1 MTPRPLDRGDVLER
15 TLDDFEEITPVL
27 PAPDTEIDMQS
38 QPIPDK
44 DGHTYTVTR
53 YLDKHYDCRNEAGEP
68 DIRRVM
74 HGHCHHIRGMLLAWE
89 NVDAPKPPKLSKKLL
104 TLKEFI
110 TGRKQHRNS
119 LISWH
124 DEEFQAHLG
133 DNLRDVLDLVFL
145 NPGLTRNDYVRM
157 RGGVWNHTAPRLTD
171 LKNLELIYEDGIVQG
186 PTGQPRA
193 RLYPAELVVYDR
205 KGA

>member
-1 MTPRPLDRGDVLER
+1 M
-15 TLDDFEEITPVL
+15 TLDDFPDALPLPQYHEDRPEIECT
-27 PAPDTEIDMQS
+27 S
-38 QPIPDK
+38 QEIPDK

-53 YLDKHYDCRNEAGEP
+53 FPDNHYECRNELGEP
-68 DIRRVM
+68 DIRRVL
-74 HGHCHHIRGMLLAWE
+74 HGHCHHVRGMMLAWE
-89 NVDAPKPPKLSKKLL
+89 NIDLAKPAKLSKKLI

-119 LISWH
+119 MIAWH
-124 DEEFQAHLG
+124 DDEFQQHLG
-133 DNLRDVLDLVFL
+133 DTLREVLELVFM

-171 LKNLELIYEDGIVQG
+171 LKNLELVYEEGAVKG
-186 PTGQPRA
+186 PSGQPRA
-193 RLYPAELVVYDR
+193 RLYPAELVVYDI